1 MDKISSKKKRIY
13 LCLAH
18 PGGKEQDYIRKAFED
33 DWIAPL
39 GPNVDGFED
48 DLKRFLGGEKEV
60 LAVSSGTAAVH
71 LGLVGCGVGPGDEVI
86 AQTFTFCASVNP
98 IVYLGAKPI
107 LVDSEKDTWNMDPDL
122 LEEAIKDRILK
133 TGRAP
138 KAIVP
143 VSLYGMPYKVDR
155 ILEIADKYGIPVV
168 EDSAEALGSRFD
180 GKALGTFGRFG
191 VLSFNGNKMI
201 TTSGGGALI
210 CPDPETKKKMLHYAT
225 QAREPFPY
233 YQHENLGYNYRLSN
247 VCAGI
252 GRGQMLVADEHIQ
265 HHHKVAK
272 MYAELLKDIPG
283 IQVHGNPSPQINSNF
298 WLSTI
303 VLNPELHVRGQE
315 ESPSG
320 ETSCEPNPNVMTL
333 IRQLDAAGIE
343 TRPLWKP
350 MHLQPLYK
358 DAPYYCGAK
367 SISEN
372 LFKAGLCLPSGP
384 RVYEV
389 DVKFICNMIKEL
401 IDDCHGGAYQRHHP
415 GP

>member
-1 MDKISSKKKRIY
+1 MANNHNRRIF
-13 LCLAH
+13 LNIAH
-18 PGGKEQDYIRKAFED
+18 PGGKELDYVRKAFED

-39 GPNVDGFED
+39 GPNVDGFEE
-48 DLKRFLGGEKEV
+48 DLKQYLGGEKEV

-71 LGLVGCGVGPGDEVI
+71 LGLVGCGVGPGDEII

-107 LVDSEKDTWNMDPDL
+107 LVDSEKDTWNIDPDL
-122 LEEAIKDRILK
+122 LEEAIQDRISK

-180 GKALGTFGRFG
+180 GKALGSFGRFG

-210 CPDPETKKKMLHYAT
+210 CPDPETKKRMLHYAT

-252 GRGQMLVADEHIQ
+252 GRGQMLVADEHVR

-283 IQVHGNPSPQINSNF
+283 IQVHGNPSPQIDSNF

-303 VLNPELHVRGQE
+303 VLNPELHVREQE
-315 ESPSG
+315 ACPKGES
-320 ETSCEPNPNVMTL
+320 SCEPNPNVMAL
-333 IRQLDAAGIE
+333 IGQLDAAGIE

-350 MHLQPLYK
+350 MHQQPLYK
-358 DAPYYCGAK
+358 DVPYYGQAEPV
-367 SISEN
+367 SEN
-372 LFKAGLCLPSGP
+372 LFRAGLCLPSGP
-384 RVYEV
+384 RVTEEDIRY
-389 DVKFICNMIKEL
+389 ICAKIHES
-401 IDDCHGGAYQRHHP
+401 IEA
-415 GP
+415 

>member
-1 MDKISSKKKRIY
+1 MDGINTNKKRIY

-39 GPNVDGFED
+39 GPNVDGFEE
-48 DLKRFLGGEKEV
+48 DLKQFLGGEKEV
-60 LAVSSGTAAVH
+60 LAVTSGTAAVH

-86 AQTFTFCASVNP
+86 AQSFTFCASVNP
-98 IVYLGAKPI
+98 SLYLGAKPI
-107 LVDSEKDTWNMDPDL
+107 LVDSEKDTWNIDPDL
-122 LEEAIKDRILK
+122 LEEAILDRISK
-133 TGRAP
+133 TGRTP

-168 EDSAEALGSRFD
+168 EDTAEALGSRFD
-180 GKALGTFGRFG
+180 GKAIGTFGRFG

-210 CPDPETKKKMLHYAT
+210 CPDPETKKRMLHYAT

-233 YQHENLGYNYRLSN
+233 YQHENIGYNYRLSN

-252 GRGQMLVADEHIQ
+252 GRGQMLVADEHIR
-265 HHHKVAK
+265 HHRKVAG
-272 MYAELLKDIPG
+272 MYADLLKDIPG
-283 IQVHGNPSPQINSNF
+283 IQIHGNPSPQIDSNF

-303 VLNPELHVRGQE
+303 VLDPDLHVRGQE
-315 ESPSG
+315 LYQG
-320 ETSCEPNPNVMTL
+320 YGTSCEPNPNVMAL
-333 IRQLDAAGIE
+333 IRRLDLAGIE

-350 MHLQPLYK
+350 MHLQPLYQG
-358 DAPYYCGAK
+358 APYFGQAEPV
-367 SISEN
+367 SEN
-372 LFKAGLCLPSGP
+372 LFRTGICLPSGP
-384 RVYEV
+384 RVSEEE
-389 DVKFICNMIKEL
+389 ICYICEMIHASIE
-401 IDDCHGGAYQRHHP
+401 I
-415 GP
+415 

>member
-1 MDKISSKKKRIY
+1 MADAIVKKKRIL

-18 PGGKEQDYIRKAFED
+18 PGGKELDYIHKAFDD

-39 GPNVDGFED
+39 GPHVDGFEE
-48 DLKRFLGGEKEV
+48 DLKQFLGGEKEV

-107 LVDSEKDTWNMDPDL
+107 LVDSEKDTWNIDPDL
-122 LEEAIKDRILK
+122 LEEVIEDRIAK

-155 ILEIADKYGIPVV
+155 ILAIAGKYGIPIV
-168 EDSAEALGSRFD
+168 EDSAEALGSRYD

-210 CPDPETKKKMLHYAT
+210 CPDPETKARMLHFAT
-225 QAREPFPY
+225 QAREPAPY
-233 YQHENLGYNYRLSN
+233 YQHKDLGYNYRLSN

-252 GRGQMLVADEHIQ
+252 GRGQMLVVDEHIA
-265 HHHKVAK
+265 HHRRVAK
-272 MYAELLKDIPG
+272 LYAELLNGIPG
-283 IQVHGNPSPQINSNF
+283 VRIHGNPSPPIESNF

-303 VLNPELHVRGQE
+303 VLDPQLRIRGQALQGA
-315 ESPSG
+315 P
-320 ETSCEPNPNVMTL
+320 TTCAPNENVLAL
-333 IRQLDAAGIE
+333 IHQLDLAGVE
-343 TRPLWKP
+343 SRPLWKP
-350 MHLQPLYK
+350 MHLQPLYQEV
-358 DAPYYCGAK
+358 PYYCGADPV
-367 SISEN
+367 SEN
-372 LFKAGLCLPSGP
+372 LFRAGLCLPSGP
-384 RVYEV
+384 RVSEE
-389 DVKFICNMIKEL
+389 DVRYICDL
-401 IDDCHGGAYQRHHP
+401 IHASLEA
-415 GP
+415 

>member
-18 PGGKEQDYIRKAFED
+18 SGGKEQDYIRKAFED

-48 DLKRFLGGEKEV
+48 DLKQFLGGEKEV
-60 LAVSSGTAAVH
+60 LAISSGTAAVH
-71 LGLVGCGVGPGDEVI
+71 LGLVGCSVGPGDEVI

-107 LVDSEKDTWNMDPDL
+107 LVDSEKDTWNIDPDL
-122 LEEAIKDRILK
+122 LEEAIQDRISK

-210 CPDPETKKKMLHYAT
+210 CQDSETKARMLHYAT

-233 YQHENLGYNYRLSN
+233 YHHENLGYNYRLSN

-252 GRGQMLVADEHIQ
+252 GRGQMLVADEHIR
-265 HHHKVAK
+265 HHRKVAK

-283 IQVHGNPSPQINSNF
+283 IQVHGNPSSQIDSNF

-303 VLNPELHVRGQE
+303 VLNPELRVRGQE
-315 ESPSG
+315 ACLNG
-320 ETSCEPNPNVMTL
+320 KTSCEPNPNVMAL
-333 IRQLDAAGIE
+333 IRQLDMVGIE

-350 MHLQPLYK
+350 MHQQPLYQ
-358 DAPYYCGAK
+358 DVPYYGQTEPV
-367 SISEN
+367 SEN
-372 LFKAGLCLPSGP
+372 LFRAGLCLPSGP
-384 RVYEV
+384 RVSEEDIRYLCE
-389 DVKFICNMIKEL
+389 MIHDSIE
-401 IDDCHGGAYQRHHP
+401 A
-415 GP
+415 

>member
-1 MDKISSKKKRIY
+1 MANNHNRRIF
-13 LCLAH
+13 LNIAH
-18 PGGKEQDYIRKAFED
+18 PGGKELDYVRKAFED

-48 DLKRFLGGEKEV
+48 DLKRFLGGEKDV

-122 LEEAIKDRILK
+122 LEEAINDRISK
-133 TGRAP
+133 TGRTP

-155 ILEIADKYGIPVV
+155 ILEIANKYGIPVI
-168 EDSAEALGSRFD
+168 EDSAEALGSRFN

-210 CPDPETKKKMLHYAT
+210 CPDPKTKAKMLHYAT

-265 HHHKVAK
+265 HHRKVA
-272 MYAELLKDIPG
+272 MLYADLLKDIPG
-283 IQVHGNPSPQINSNF
+283 IQVHDNPTPNIESNF

-303 VLNPELHVRGQE
+303 VLNPELRVRGQE
-315 ESPSG
+315 ASSKG
-320 ETSCEPNPNVMTL
+320 ETSCEPNPNVMAL
-333 IRQLDAAGIE
+333 IRQLDLAGIE

-350 MHLQPLYK
+350 MHKQPLYQ
-358 DAPYYCGAK
+358 DVPYYCG
-367 SISEN
+367 SDPVSED
-372 LFKAGLCLPSGP
+372 LFRAGLCLPSGP
-384 RVYEV
+384 RVSEEN
-389 DVKFICNMIKEL
+389 IRL
-401 IDDCHGGAYQRHHP
+401 ISETIRASVLA
-415 GP
+415 

>member
-18 PGGKEQDYIRKAFED
+18 PGGKEQDYVRKAFED

-48 DLKRFLGGEKEV
+48 DLKQFLGGEKEV
-60 LAVSSGTAAVH
+60 LVVSSGTAAVH

-86 AQTFTFCASVNP
+86 AQAFTFCASVNP

-122 LEEAIKDRILK
+122 LEEAIKDRITK

-155 ILEIADKYGIPVV
+155 ILEIADQYGIPVV

-180 GKALGTFGRFG
+180 GKALGTFGHFG

-210 CPDPETKKKMLHYAT
+210 CPDPETKKRMLHYAT

-252 GRGQMLVADEHIQ
+252 GRGQMLVVDEHIQ

-272 MYAELLKDIPG
+272 MYADLLKDIPG
-283 IQVHGNPSPQINSNF
+283 IKVHGNPSSEIDSNF

-303 VLNPELHVRGQE
+303 VLNPELRVRGQE

-320 ETSCEPNPNVMTL
+320 ETSCEPNPNVMAL
-333 IRQLDAAGIE
+333 IRRLDAVGIE

-358 DAPYYCGAK
+358 DIPYYSQAEPV
-367 SISEN
+367 SEN
-372 LFKAGLCLPSGP
+372 LFRAGLCLPSGP
-384 RVYEV
+384 RVSEE
-389 DVKFICNMIKEL
+389 DVRYICNAIRES
-401 IDDCHGGAYQRHHP
+401 IEA
-415 GP
+415 

>member
-1 MDKISSKKKRIY
+1 MDKINSKKKRIY

-48 DLKRFLGGEKEV
+48 DLKQFLGGEKEV

-210 CPDPETKKKMLHYAT
+210 CPDPETQKRMLHYAT

-252 GRGQMLVADEHIQ
+252 GRGQMLVADEHVR

-272 MYAELLKDIPG
+272 MYADLLKDIPG
-283 IQVHGNPSPQINSNF
+283 IQVHGNPSSEIDSNF

-303 VLNPELHVRGQE
+303 VLNPDLRVRGQDAR
-315 ESPSG
+315 PKG
-320 ETSCEPNPNVMTL
+320 ETSCEPSPNVMAL
-333 IRQLDAAGIE
+333 IGQLDAAGIE

-350 MHLQPLYK
+350 MHQQPLYK
-358 DAPYYCGAK
+358 DVPYYGQAEPV
-367 SISEN
+367 SEN
-372 LFKAGLCLPSGP
+372 LFRAGLCLPSGP
-384 RVYEV
+384 RVTEE
-389 DVKFICNMIKEL
+389 DVRYICETVHKSIE
-401 IDDCHGGAYQRHHP
+401 A
-415 GP
+415 

>member
-1 MDKISSKKKRIY
+1 MDKISQKKKRIY

-18 PGGKEQDYIRKAFED
+18 PGGKEQNYIHKAFED

-39 GPNVDGFED
+39 GPNVDGFEE
-48 DLKRFLGGEKEV
+48 DLKQFLGGEKEV

-122 LEEAIKDRILK
+122 LEEAIQDRISK

-210 CPDPETKKKMLHYAT
+210 CPDPETKKRMLHYAT

-252 GRGQMLVADEHIQ
+252 GRGQMLVADEHVR

-272 MYAELLKDIPG
+272 MYADLLKDIPG
-283 IQVHGNPSPQINSNF
+283 IQVHGNPSPQIDSNF

-303 VLNPELHVRGQE
+303 VMNPDLRVRGQE
-315 ESPSG
+315 ACPKD
-320 ETSCEPNPNVMTL
+320 ETSCEPNPNVMAL
-333 IRQLDAAGIE
+333 IHELDTAGIE

-350 MHLQPLYK
+350 MHHQPLYK
-358 DAPYYCGAK
+358 DVPYYGQAEPV
-367 SISEN
+367 SEN
-372 LFKAGLCLPSGP
+372 LFRAGLCLPSGP
-384 RVYEV
+384 RVSEEDIRY
-389 DVKFICNMIKEL
+389 ICAKIHDS
-401 IDDCHGGAYQRHHP
+401 I
-415 GP
+415 

>member
-1 MDKISSKKKRIY
+1 MDKISSKKNRIF

-39 GPNVDGFED
+39 GPNVDGFEE
-48 DLKRFLGGEKEV
+48 DLKQFLGGEKEV

-71 LGLVGCGVGPGDEVI
+71 LGLIGCGVGPGDEVI

-122 LEEAIKDRILK
+122 LEEAIKDCIAR
-133 TGRAP
+133 TGSAP

-143 VSLYGMPYKVDR
+143 VSLYGMPYKADR
-155 ILEIADKYGIPVV
+155 IIEIANKYGIPVV

-210 CPDPETKKKMLHYAT
+210 CPNPDTKARMLYFAT
-225 QAREPFPY
+225 QARGPFPY
-233 YQHENLGYNYRLSN
+233 YQHEELGYNYRLSN

-252 GRGQMLVADEHIQ
+252 GRGQMLVVDEHI
-265 HHHKVAK
+265 HHHRKVAK
-272 MYAELLKDIPG
+272 MYAELLTDIPG
-283 IQVHGNPSPQINSNF
+283 IQVHGNPTSQIDSNF

-303 VLNPELHVRGQE
+303 VLNPELRVRGQGKC
-315 ESPSG
+315 PSD
-320 ETSCEPNPNVMTL
+320 EVTCEPNLNVMAL
-333 IRQLDAAGIE
+333 IRQLDRAGIE

-350 MHLQPLYK
+350 MHQQPLYK
-358 DAPYYCGAK
+358 DAPYYCG
-367 SISEN
+367 SEPVSEN
-372 LFKAGLCLPSGP
+372 LFRSGLCLPSGP
-384 RVYEV
+384 RVSEEDIRYICEMIHASIEV
-389 DVKFICNMIKEL
+389 
-401 IDDCHGGAYQRHHP
+401 
-415 GP
+415 

>member
-1 MDKISSKKKRIY
+1 MDGISSKKKRIY

-39 GPNVDGFED
+39 GPNVDGFEE
-48 DLKRFLGGEKEV
+48 DLKQFLGGDKEV

-107 LVDSEKDTWNMDPDL
+107 LVDSEKDTWNMDPEL
-122 LEEAIKDRILK
+122 LEEAINDRITK

-155 ILEIADKYGIPVV
+155 ILEIANKYGIPVI

-210 CPDPETKKKMLHYAT
+210 CPDPETKAKMLHYAT

-252 GRGQMLVADEHIQ
+252 GRGQMLVAEEHIQ
-265 HHHKVAK
+265 HHRKVAK
-272 MYAELLKDIPG
+272 LYADLLKDLPG
-283 IQVHGNPSPQINSNF
+283 IQVHENPSTQIESNF

-303 VLNPELHVRGQE
+303 VLSPELRVRGQE
-315 ESPSG
+315 ARLGG
-320 ETSCEPNPNVMTL
+320 ETTCEPNPNVMAL
-333 IRQLDAAGIE
+333 IRLLDRAGIE

-350 MHLQPLYK
+350 MHQQPLYQ
-358 DAPYYCGAK
+358 DVPYYCG
-367 SISEN
+367 SEPLSEK
-372 LFKAGLCLPSGP
+372 LFRSGLCLPSGP
-384 RVYEV
+384 RVTEEDIRY
-389 DVKFICNMIKEL
+389 ICDKIHASIE
-401 IDDCHGGAYQRHHP
+401 A
-415 GP
+415 

>member
-48 DLKRFLGGEKEV
+48 DLKQFLGGEKEV
-60 LAVSSGTAAVH
+60 LALSSGTAAVH
-71 LGLVGCGVGPGDEVI
+71 LGLVGCGVAPGDEVI
-86 AQTFTFCASVNP
+86 AQTFSFCASVNP

-107 LVDSEKDTWNMDPDL
+107 LVDSEKETWNLDPDL
-122 LEEAIKDRILK
+122 LEEAIKDRISK
-133 TGRAP
+133 TGRTP

-210 CPDPETKKKMLHYAT
+210 CHDPETKKKMLHYAT

-252 GRGQMLVADEHIQ
+252 GRGQMLVANEHIL

-283 IQVHGNPSPQINSNF
+283 IQVHGNPSSEIDSNF

-320 ETSCEPNPNVMTL
+320 ETSCEPNPNVMAL
-333 IRQLDAAGIE
+333 IGQLDAAGIE

-350 MHLQPLYK
+350 MHRQPLYE
-358 DAPYYCGAK
+358 DVPYYGQAEPV
-367 SISEN
+367 SEN
-372 LFKAGLCLPSGP
+372 LFRAGLCLPSGP
-384 RVYEV
+384 RVTEEDILY
-389 DVKFICNMIKEL
+389 ICAKIHESL
-401 IDDCHGGAYQRHHP
+401 EA
-415 GP
+415 

>member
-1 MDKISSKKKRIY
+1 MDGINTNKKRIY

-39 GPNVDGFED
+39 GPNVDGFEE
-48 DLKRFLGGEKEV
+48 DLKQFLGGEKEV
-60 LAVSSGTAAVH
+60 LAVTSGTAAVH

-86 AQTFTFCASVNP
+86 AQSFTFCASVNP
-98 IVYLGAKPI
+98 SLYLGAKPI
-107 LVDSEKDTWNMDPDL
+107 LVDSEKDTWNIDPDL
-122 LEEAIKDRILK
+122 LEEAILDRISK
-133 TGRAP
+133 TGRTP

-155 ILEIADKYGIPVV
+155 ILKIADKYGIPVV
-168 EDSAEALGSRFD
+168 EDTAEALGSRFD
-180 GKALGTFGRFG
+180 GKAIGTFGRFG

-210 CPDPETKKKMLHYAT
+210 CPDPETKKRMLHYAT

-252 GRGQMLVADEHIQ
+252 GRGQMLVADEHIR
-265 HHHKVAK
+265 HHRKVAG
-272 MYAELLKDIPG
+272 MYADLLKDIPG
-283 IQVHGNPSPQINSNF
+283 IQVHGNPSPQIDSNF

-303 VLNPELHVRGQE
+303 VLDPDLHVRGQE
-315 ESPSG
+315 LYQG
-320 ETSCEPNPNVMTL
+320 YGTSCEPNPNVMAL
-333 IRQLDAAGIE
+333 IRRLDLAGIE

-350 MHLQPLYK
+350 MHLQPLYQG
-358 DAPYYCGAK
+358 APYFGQAEPV
-367 SISEN
+367 SEN
-372 LFKAGLCLPSGP
+372 LFRTGICLPSGP
-384 RVYEV
+384 RVSEEE
-389 DVKFICNMIKEL
+389 ICYICEMIHASIE
-401 IDDCHGGAYQRHHP
+401 I
-415 GP
+415 

>member
-1 MDKISSKKKRIY
+1 MADTSVKKKRIL

-18 PGGKEQDYIRKAFED
+18 PCGKEQDYIRKAFED

-39 GPNVDGFED
+39 GPNVDGFEE
-48 DLKRFLGGEKEV
+48 DLKQFLGGEKEV
-60 LAVSSGTAAVH
+60 LAVASGTAAVH
-71 LGLVGCGVGPGDEVI
+71 LGLVGCGVVPGDEVI

-98 IVYLGAKPI
+98 IVYLGANPI
-107 LVDSEKDTWNMDPDL
+107 LVDSEKDTWNIDPDL
-122 LEEAIKDRILK
+122 LEEVIEDRIAK

-155 ILEIADKYGIPVV
+155 ILAVADKYGIPVV
-168 EDSAEALGSRFD
+168 EDSAEALGSQFD

-210 CPDPETKKKMLHYAT
+210 CPDPETKVRMLHFAT

-233 YQHENLGYNYRLSN
+233 YQHEDLGYNYRLSN

-252 GRGQMLVADEHIQ
+252 GRGQMLVANEHVE
-265 HHHKVAK
+265 HHQRVAK
-272 MYAELLKDIPG
+272 LYADLLKDVPG
-283 IQVHGNPSPQINSNF
+283 IHVHGNPSPQIDSNF

-303 VLNPELHVRGQE
+303 VLDPQLRVKGQIPDGD
-315 ESPSG
+315 SS
-320 ETSCEPNPNVMTL
+320 SCEPNSNVMAL
-333 IRQLDAAGIE
+333 IRVLDLAGVE

-350 MHLQPLYK
+350 MHRQPLYQNV
-358 DAPYYCGAK
+358 PYYRGAE
-367 SISEN
+367 SVSED
-372 LFKAGLCLPSGP
+372 LFRAGLCLPSGP
-384 RVYEV
+384 RVSKEDLRY
-389 DVKFICNMIKEL
+389 ICDIIRTSIE
-401 IDDCHGGAYQRHHP
+401 A
-415 GP
+415 

>member
-48 DLKRFLGGEKEV
+48 DLKQFLGGEKEV
-60 LAVSSGTAAVH
+60 LALSSGTAAVH

-122 LEEAIKDRILK
+122 LEEAINDRISK
-133 TGRAP
+133 TGHTP

-210 CPDPETKKKMLHYAT
+210 CPDPETKKTMLHYAT

-252 GRGQMLVADEHIQ
+252 GRGQMLVADEHVR

-272 MYAELLKDIPG
+272 MYADLLKDIPG
-283 IQVHGNPSPQINSNF
+283 IQVHGNPSSEIDSNF

-303 VLNPELHVRGQE
+303 VLNPDLRVRGQDAR
-315 ESPSG
+315 PKG
-320 ETSCEPNPNVMTL
+320 ETSCEPSPNVMAL
-333 IRQLDAAGIE
+333 IGQLDAAGIE

-350 MHLQPLYK
+350 MHQQPLYK
-358 DAPYYCGAK
+358 DVPYYGQAEPV
-367 SISEN
+367 SEN
-372 LFKAGLCLPSGP
+372 LFRAGLCLPSGP
-384 RVYEV
+384 RVTEE
-389 DVKFICNMIKEL
+389 DVRYICETVHKSIE
-401 IDDCHGGAYQRHHP
+401 A
-415 GP
+415 

>member
-1 MDKISSKKKRIY
+1 MAKNHNRRIF
-13 LCLAH
+13 LNIAH
-18 PGGKEQDYIRKAFED
+18 PGGKELDYVRKAFED

-39 GPNVDGFED
+39 GPNVDGFEE
-48 DLKRFLGGEKEV
+48 DLKQFLGGEKEV

-122 LEEAIKDRILK
+122 LEEAIKDRITK
-133 TGRAP
+133 TGHTP

-155 ILEIADKYGIPVV
+155 ILEIADKYGISVV
-168 EDSAEALGSRFD
+168 EDSAEALGSRFG

-210 CPDPETKKKMLHYAT
+210 CPDPETKKKMLLYAT

-252 GRGQMLVADEHIQ
+252 GRGQMLVADEHIR

-272 MYAELLKDIPG
+272 MYANLLKGIPG
-283 IQVHGNPSPQINSNF
+283 IQVHGNPSSEIDSNF

-303 VLNPELHVRGQE
+303 VLNPDLHVRRQE
-315 ESPSG
+315 ACPKD
-320 ETSCEPNPNVMTL
+320 ETSCEPNPNVMAL
-333 IRQLDAAGIE
+333 IGQLDAAGIE

-350 MHLQPLYK
+350 MHQQPLYK
-358 DAPYYCGAK
+358 DVPYYGQAEPV
-367 SISEN
+367 SEN
-372 LFKAGLCLPSGP
+372 LFRAGLCLPSGP
-384 RVYEV
+384 RVSEE
-389 DVKFICNMIKEL
+389 DVRYICETIHESIK
-401 IDDCHGGAYQRHHP
+401 A
-415 GP
+415 

>member
-1 MDKISSKKKRIY
+1 MDGINTNKKRIY

-39 GPNVDGFED
+39 GPNVDGFEE
-48 DLKRFLGGEKEV
+48 DLKQFLGGEKEV
-60 LAVSSGTAAVH
+60 LAVTSGTAAVH

-86 AQTFTFCASVNP
+86 AQSFTFCASVNP
-98 IVYLGAKPI
+98 SLYLGAKPI
-107 LVDSEKDTWNMDPDL
+107 LVDSEKDTWNIDPDL
-122 LEEAIKDRILK
+122 LEEAILDRISK
-133 TGRAP
+133 TGRTP

-168 EDSAEALGSRFD
+168 EDTAEALGSRFD
-180 GKALGTFGRFG
+180 GKAIGTFGRFG

-210 CPDPETKKKMLHYAT
+210 CPDPETKKRMLHYAT

-252 GRGQMLVADEHIQ
+252 GRGQMLVADEHIR
-265 HHHKVAK
+265 HHRKVAG
-272 MYAELLKDIPG
+272 MYADLLKDIPG
-283 IQVHGNPSPQINSNF
+283 IQVHGNPSPQIDSNF

-303 VLNPELHVRGQE
+303 VLDPDLHVRGQE
-315 ESPSG
+315 LYQG
-320 ETSCEPNPNVMTL
+320 YGTSCEPNPNVMAL
-333 IRQLDAAGIE
+333 IRRLDLAGIE

-350 MHLQPLYK
+350 MHLQPLYQG
-358 DAPYYCGAK
+358 APYYGQAEPV
-367 SISEN
+367 SEN
-372 LFKAGLCLPSGP
+372 LFRTGICLPSGP
-384 RVYEV
+384 RVSEEE
-389 DVKFICNMIKEL
+389 ICYICEMIHASIE
-401 IDDCHGGAYQRHHP
+401 I
-415 GP
+415 

>member
-1 MDKISSKKKRIY
+1 MKQTKKRANRQRIH

-18 PGGKEQDYIRKAFED
+18 PGGKELEYIHKAFED

-39 GPNVDGFED
+39 GPNVDGFEE
-48 DLKRFLGGEKEV
+48 DLKQFLGGEKDV
-60 LAVSSGTAAVH
+60 LAVASGTAAVH
-71 LGLVGCGVGPGDEVI
+71 LGLVGCGVEPGDEVI

-107 LVDSEKDTWNMDPDL
+107 LVDSEKDTWNIDPDL
-122 LEEAIKDRILK
+122 LEEVIEDRIAK

-155 ILEIADKYGIPVV
+155 ILALADKYGIPIV

-210 CPDPETKKKMLHYAT
+210 CPDGKTKEHMLHFAT

-252 GRGQMLVADEHIQ
+252 GRGQMLVANEHIE
-265 HHHKVAK
+265 HHRCVAK
-272 MYAELLKDIPG
+272 LYAALLKDIPG
-283 IQVHGNPSPQINSNF
+283 LQVHGNPSPQIDSNF

-303 VLNPELHVRGQE
+303 VLNPQLRVRGQSLNE
-315 ESPSG
+315 AS
-320 ETSCEPNPNVMTL
+320 TSCEPNPNVMAM
-333 IRQLDAAGIE
+333 IRQLDLAGVE

-350 MHLQPLYK
+350 MHLQPLYQ
-358 DAPYYCGAK
+358 DVPYYCGAEPV
-367 SISEN
+367 SEN
-372 LFKAGLCLPSGP
+372 LFREGICLPSGP
-384 RVYEV
+384 RVSEENVRY
-389 DVKFICNMIKEL
+389 ICEMIRASIE
-401 IDDCHGGAYQRHHP
+401 A
-415 GP
+415 

>member
-1 MDKISSKKKRIY
+1 MDGINTNKKRIY

-48 DLKRFLGGEKEV
+48 DLKQFLGGEKEV
-60 LAVSSGTAAVH
+60 LAVTSGTAAVH

-86 AQTFTFCASVNP
+86 AQSFTFCASVNP
-98 IVYLGAKPI
+98 ILYLGAKPI
-107 LVDSEKDTWNMDPDL
+107 LVDSEKDTWNIDPDL
-122 LEEAIKDRILK
+122 LEEAILDRISK
-133 TGRAP
+133 TGRTP

-143 VSLYGMPYKVDR
+143 VSLYGMPYKVGR

-168 EDSAEALGSRFD
+168 EDTAEALGSRFG
-180 GKALGTFGRFG
+180 GKAIGTFGSFG

-210 CPDPETKKKMLHYAT
+210 CPDPETKKRMLHYAT

-252 GRGQMLVADEHIQ
+252 GRGQMLVADEHIR
-265 HHHKVAK
+265 HHRKVAG
-272 MYAELLKDIPG
+272 MYADLLKDIPG
-283 IQVHGNPSPQINSNF
+283 IQVHGNPSPQIDSNF

-303 VLNPELHVRGQE
+303 VLDPDLHVRGQE
-315 ESPSG
+315 LYQG
-320 ETSCEPNPNVMTL
+320 YGTSCEPNPNVMAL
-333 IRQLDAAGIE
+333 IRRLDLAGIE

-350 MHLQPLYK
+350 MHLQPLYQG
-358 DAPYYCGAK
+358 APYFGQAEPV
-367 SISEN
+367 SEN
-372 LFKAGLCLPSGP
+372 LFRTGICLPSGP
-384 RVYEV
+384 RVSEEE
-389 DVKFICNMIKEL
+389 ICYICEMIHASIE
-401 IDDCHGGAYQRHHP
+401 I
-415 GP
+415 

>member
-1 MDKISSKKKRIY
+1 MNTNKKRIH

-33 DWIAPL
+33 DWIVPL

-48 DLKRFLGGEKEV
+48 DLKQFLGGEKEV

-71 LGLVGCGVGPGDEVI
+71 LGLIGCGVGPGDEVI
-86 AQTFTFCASVNP
+86 AQSFTFCASVNP
-98 IVYLGAKPI
+98 ILYLGAKPI
-107 LVDSEKDTWNMDPDL
+107 LVDSEKDTWNIDPDL
-122 LEEAIKDRILK
+122 LEEAILDRISK
-133 TGRAP
+133 TGRTP

-168 EDSAEALGSRFD
+168 EDTAEALGSRFD
-180 GKALGTFGRFG
+180 GKAIGTFGRFG

-210 CPDPETKKKMLHYAT
+210 CPDPETKKRMLHYAT

-252 GRGQMLVADEHIQ
+252 GRGQMLVADEHIR
-265 HHHKVAK
+265 HHRKVAG
-272 MYAELLKDIPG
+272 MYADLLKDIPG
-283 IQVHGNPSPQINSNF
+283 IQVHGNPSPQIDSNF

-303 VLNPELHVRGQE
+303 VLDPDLRVRGQE
-315 ESPSG
+315 AHLG
-320 ETSCEPNPNVMTL
+320 DGTSCEPNPNVMAL
-333 IRQLDAAGIE
+333 IRRLDLAGIE

-350 MHLQPLYK
+350 MHLQPLYQG
-358 DAPYYCGAK
+358 APYFGQAEPV
-367 SISEN
+367 SEN
-372 LFKAGLCLPSGP
+372 LFRTGICLPSGP
-384 RVYEV
+384 RVSEEE
-389 DVKFICNMIKEL
+389 ICYICEMIHASIE
-401 IDDCHGGAYQRHHP
+401 I
-415 GP
+415 

>member
-1 MDKISSKKKRIY
+1 MANNHNRRIF
-13 LCLAH
+13 LNIAH
-18 PGGKEQDYIRKAFED
+18 PGGKELDYVRKAFED

-48 DLKRFLGGEKEV
+48 DLKQFLGGEKEV

-122 LEEAIKDRILK
+122 LEEAIKDRISK

-155 ILEIADKYGIPVV
+155 ILEIADKYGISVV

-252 GRGQMLVADEHIQ
+252 GRGQMLLADEHIQ

-272 MYAELLKDIPG
+272 MYADLLKGIPG
-283 IQVHGNPSPQINSNF
+283 IQVHGNPSSEIDSNF

-303 VLNPELHVRGQE
+303 VLNPELRVRGQE
-315 ESPSG
+315 ARPKG
-320 ETSCEPNPNVMTL
+320 ETSCEPSPNVMAL
-333 IRQLDAAGIE
+333 IGQLDAAGIE

-350 MHLQPLYK
+350 MHQQPLYK
-358 DAPYYCGAK
+358 DVPYYGQAEPV
-367 SISEN
+367 SEN
-372 LFKAGLCLPSGP
+372 LFRAGLCLPSGP
-384 RVYEV
+384 RVSEEDLRY
-389 DVKFICNMIKEL
+389 ICEMIL
-401 IDDCHGGAYQRHHP
+401 ASVYGG
-415 GP
+415 

>member
-1 MDKISSKKKRIY
+1 MDIISSKKKRIY

-18 PGGKEQDYIRKAFED
+18 PGGKELDYIRKTFED

-39 GPNVDGFED
+39 GPNVDGFEY
-48 DLKRFLGGEKEV
+48 DLKQFLGGDKEV

-71 LGLVGCGVGPGDEVI
+71 LGLIGCRVGPGDEVI

-122 LEEAIKDRILK
+122 LEEAIKDRISK

-143 VSLYGMPYKVDR
+143 VSLYGMPYKADR
-155 ILEIADKYGIPVV
+155 IIEIAYKYGIPVV

-210 CPDPETKKKMLHYAT
+210 CPNPDTKARMLYFAT
-225 QAREPFPY
+225 QARGPFPY
-233 YQHENLGYNYRLSN
+233 YQHEDMGYNYRLSN

-252 GRGQMLVADEHIQ
+252 GRGQMLVVDEHIR
-265 HHHKVAK
+265 HHRKVAQ
-272 MYAELLKDIPG
+272 MYAEFLKDVPG
-283 IQVHGNPSPQINSNF
+283 IQVHGNPTTQIDSNF

-303 VLNPELHVRGQE
+303 VLNSELHVRGQE
-315 ESPSG
+315 TCLRD
-320 ETSCEPNPNVMTL
+320 ETICEPNPNVMAM
-333 IRQLDAAGIE
+333 IRQLDRAGIE

-350 MHLQPLYK
+350 MHQQPLYK
-358 DAPYYCGAK
+358 EAPYYCG
-367 SISEN
+367 SEPVSEN
-372 LFKAGLCLPSGP
+372 LFCSGLCLPSGP
-384 RVYEV
+384 RVSEE
-389 DVKFICNMIKEL
+389 DVRFICEMIHES
-401 IDDCHGGAYQRHHP
+401 IEA
-415 GP
+415 

>member
-18 PGGKEQDYIRKAFED
+18 PGGKEQDYIHKAFED

-48 DLKRFLGGEKEV
+48 DLKQFLGGEKEV

-71 LGLVGCGVGPGDEVI
+71 LGLVSCSVGPGDEVI

-107 LVDSEKDTWNMDPDL
+107 LVDSEKDTWNIDPDL
-122 LEEAIKDRILK
+122 LEEAIQDRISK

-210 CPDPETKKKMLHYAT
+210 CPDPETKKRMLHYAT

-272 MYAELLKDIPG
+272 MYADLLKDIPG
-283 IQVHGNPSPQINSNF
+283 IQVHGNPSSEIDSNF

-315 ESPSG
+315 ARPID
-320 ETSCEPNPNVMTL
+320 ETSCEPNPNVMAL
-333 IRQLDAAGIE
+333 IRQLDIAGVE

-350 MHLQPLYK
+350 MHLQPLYQ
-358 DAPYYCGAK
+358 DVPYYGQAEPIC
-367 SISEN
+367 EN
-372 LFKAGLCLPSGP
+372 LFRAGLCLPSGP
-384 RVYEV
+384 RVYEE
-389 DVKFICNMIKEL
+389 DIHHICDIIHSAIMN
-401 IDDCHGGAYQRHHP
+401 
-415 GP
+415 

>member
-1 MDKISSKKKRIY
+1 MDNISSKKKRIY

-39 GPNVDGFED
+39 GPNVDGFEE
-48 DLKRFLGGEKEV
+48 DLKQFLGGEKEV

-107 LVDSEKDTWNMDPDL
+107 LVDSEKDTWNIDPDL
-122 LEEAIKDRILK
+122 LEEAIQDRISK

-168 EDSAEALGSRFD
+168 EDSAEALGSRFN

-210 CPDPETKKKMLHYAT
+210 CPDSETKTRMLHYAT

-252 GRGQMLVADEHIQ
+252 GRGQMLVADEHIR

-272 MYAELLKDIPG
+272 MYADLLKDIPG
-283 IQVHGNPSPQINSNF
+283 IRVHGNPSSQIDSNY

-303 VLNPELHVRGQE
+303 VLNP
-315 ESPSG
+315 
-320 ETSCEPNPNVMTL
+320 
-333 IRQLDAAGIE
+333 
-343 TRPLWKP
+343 
-350 MHLQPLYK
+350 
-358 DAPYYCGAK
+358 
-367 SISEN
+367 
-372 LFKAGLCLPSGP
+372 GL
-384 RVYEV
+384 RV
-389 DVKFICNMIKEL
+389 C
-401 IDDCHGGAYQRHHP
+401 
-415 GP
+415 

>member
-1 MDKISSKKKRIY
+1 MADTSVKKKRIH

-18 PGGKEQDYIRKAFED
+18 PGGKELDYIHKAFED

-39 GPNVDGFED
+39 GPNVDGFEE
-48 DLKRFLGGEKEV
+48 DLKQFLGGEKEV

-71 LGLVGCGVGPGDEVI
+71 LGLVGCGVEPGDEVI

-107 LVDSEKDTWNMDPDL
+107 LVDSEKDTWNVDPDL
-122 LEEAIKDRILK
+122 LEDVIKDRISK
-133 TGRAP
+133 TGRTP

-155 ILEIADKYGIPVV
+155 ILAIADKYGIPIV

-210 CPDPETKKKMLHYAT
+210 CPDPETKARMLHFAT
-225 QAREPFPY
+225 QAREPLPY

-252 GRGQMLVADEHIQ
+252 GRGQMLVANEHIG
-265 HHHKVAK
+265 HHRCVAK
-272 MYAELLKDIPG
+272 LYAALLKDIPG
-283 IQVHGNPSPQINSNF
+283 LQVHGNPSPQIDSNF

-303 VLNPELHVRGQE
+303 VLDPKLQVRGQE
-315 ESPSG
+315 TIRNG
-320 ETSCEPNPNVMTL
+320 GTTCEPNPNVMAL
-333 IRQLDAAGIE
+333 IHQLDLAGIE

-350 MHLQPLYK
+350 MHRQPLYQEV
-358 DAPYYCGAK
+358 PYYYGAEPV
-367 SISEN
+367 SEN
-372 LFKAGLCLPSGP
+372 LFRTGLCLPSGP
-384 RVYEV
+384 RVSEE
-389 DVKFICNMIKEL
+389 DVRYICEMIHASLE
-401 IDDCHGGAYQRHHP
+401 A
-415 GP
+415 

>member
-1 MDKISSKKKRIY
+1 MANNHNRRIF
-13 LCLAH
+13 LNIAH
-18 PGGKEQDYIRKAFED
+18 PGGKELDYVRKAFED
-33 DWIAPL
+33 DWVAPL

-48 DLKRFLGGEKEV
+48 DLKQFLGGEKEV

-122 LEEAIKDRILK
+122 LEEAIKDRISK

-155 ILEIADKYGIPVV
+155 ILEIADKFGIPVV

-180 GKALGTFGRFG
+180 GKALGTFGCFG

-210 CPDPETKKKMLHYAT
+210 CPDPETKKRMLHYAT

-252 GRGQMLVADEHIQ
+252 GRWQMLVADEHIQ

-272 MYAELLKDIPG
+272 MYADLLKDIPG
-283 IQVHGNPSPQINSNF
+283 IQVHGNPSSQIDSNF

-315 ESPSG
+315 ARPLD
-320 ETSCEPNPNVMTL
+320 ETSCEPNPNVMAL
-333 IRQLDAAGIE
+333 IGQLDAAGIE

-358 DAPYYCGAK
+358 DVPYYGQAEPV
-367 SISEN
+367 SEN
-372 LFKAGLCLPSGP
+372 LFRAGLCLPSGP
-384 RVYEV
+384 RVTEEDIRY
-389 DVKFICNMIKEL
+389 ICDMFHESL
-401 IDDCHGGAYQRHHP
+401 EA
-415 GP
+415 

>member
-1 MDKISSKKKRIY
+1 MANNHTRRIF
-13 LCLAH
+13 LNIAH
-18 PGGKEQDYIRKAFED
+18 PGGKELDYVRKAFED

-48 DLKRFLGGEKEV
+48 DLKQFLGGEKEV

-107 LVDSEKDTWNMDPDL
+107 LVDSEKDTWNIDPDL
-122 LEEAIKDRILK
+122 LEEAIKDRISK

-155 ILEIADKYGIPVV
+155 ILEIADRYGIPVI
-168 EDSAEALGSRFD
+168 EDSAEALGSRFG

-210 CPDPETKKKMLHYAT
+210 CPDPETKARMLHYAT

-252 GRGQMLVADEHIQ
+252 GRGQMLVANEHIQ
-265 HHHKVAK
+265 HHQKVAK
-272 MYAELLKDIPG
+272 MYADLLKDIPG
-283 IQVHGNPSPQINSNF
+283 IQVHGNPSSQIDSNF

-315 ESPSG
+315 DCSRG
-320 ETSCEPNPNVMTL
+320 ETSCEPNPNVLAL
-333 IRQLDAAGIE
+333 IRQLDVAGIE

-350 MHLQPLYK
+350 MHKQPLYQ
-358 DAPYYCGAK
+358 DVPYYGQTEPV
-367 SISEN
+367 SEN
-372 LFKAGLCLPSGP
+372 LFRAGLCLPSGP
-384 RVYEV
+384 RVSEEDLHY
-389 DVKFICNMIKEL
+389 ICEMIHSA
-401 IDDCHGGAYQRHHP
+401 INA
-415 GP
+415 

>member
-1 MDKISSKKKRIY
+1 MDGINTNKKRIY

-48 DLKRFLGGEKEV
+48 DLKQFLGGEKEV

-98 IVYLGAKPI
+98 ILYLGARPI
-107 LVDSEKDTWNMDPDL
+107 LVDSEKDTWNIDPDL
-122 LEEAIKDRILK
+122 LEEAILDRISK
-133 TGRAP
+133 TGRTP

-168 EDSAEALGSRFD
+168 EDTAEALGSRFD
-180 GKALGTFGRFG
+180 GKAIGTFGRFG

-210 CPDPETKKKMLHYAT
+210 CPDPETKKRMLHYAT

-233 YQHENLGYNYRLSN
+233 YQHENIGYNYRLSN

-252 GRGQMLVADEHIQ
+252 GRGQMLVADEHIR
-265 HHHKVAK
+265 HHRKVAG
-272 MYAELLKDIPG
+272 MYADLLKDIPG
-283 IQVHGNPSPQINSNF
+283 IQIHGNPSPQIDSNF

-303 VLNPELHVRGQE
+303 VLDPDLHVRGQE
-315 ESPSG
+315 LYQG
-320 ETSCEPNPNVMTL
+320 YGTSCEPNPNVMAL
-333 IRQLDAAGIE
+333 IRRLDLAGIE

-350 MHLQPLYK
+350 MHLQPLYQG
-358 DAPYYCGAK
+358 APYYGQAEPV
-367 SISEN
+367 SEN
-372 LFKAGLCLPSGP
+372 LFRTGICLPSGP
-384 RVYEV
+384 RVSEEE
-389 DVKFICNMIKEL
+389 ICYICEMIHASIE
-401 IDDCHGGAYQRHHP
+401 I
-415 GP
+415 

>member
-1 MDKISSKKKRIY
+1 MANNHNRRIF
-13 LCLAH
+13 LNIAH
-18 PGGKEQDYIRKAFED
+18 PGGKELDYVRKAFED

-48 DLKRFLGGEKEV
+48 DLKQFLGGEKEV

-122 LEEAIKDRILK
+122 LEEAIKDRISK

-155 ILEIADKYGIPVV
+155 ILEIADKYGISVV

-272 MYAELLKDIPG
+272 MYADLLKGIPG
-283 IQVHGNPSPQINSNF
+283 IQVHGNPSSEIDSNF

-303 VLNPELHVRGQE
+303 VLNPELRVRGQE
-315 ESPSG
+315 ARPKG
-320 ETSCEPNPNVMTL
+320 ETSCEPSPNVMAL
-333 IRQLDAAGIE
+333 IGQLDAAGIE

-350 MHLQPLYK
+350 MHQQPLYK
-358 DAPYYCGAK
+358 DVPYYGQAEPV
-367 SISEN
+367 SEN
-372 LFKAGLCLPSGP
+372 LFRAGLCLPSGP
-384 RVYEV
+384 RVSEEDLRY
-389 DVKFICNMIKEL
+389 ICEMIL
-401 IDDCHGGAYQRHHP
+401 ASVYGG
-415 GP
+415 